1 MTAPRPRVLYIEP
14 FNSGSHALFTEQL
27 LSIDEFQW
35 TSLTLSGRHWKW
47 RARGAAVYLAQK
59 YAELLTQPYDLLW
72 CGSFVCLTDLLAL
85 CPQLN
90 PIPKVLYFHE
100 NQLAYP
106 VRSEFSGPRDHHFG
120 FSQMVSALAAD
131 YCVFNSDW
139 NRTSF
144 LSEAGALLKRMPDAK
159 PPRWIEEIEGRS
171 RVLHLPLRLPQ
182 YSSEMMFS
190 NEADADPLV
199 IWNHRWEHDKDPETF
214 FKVMM
219 TLHERK
225 TPFRL
230 AVCGESYRQSPS
242 IFAEA
247 RAALEQR
254 IVSWGYLVDRAQ
266 YESVLARADIAVST
280 AAHEFF
286 GISMIE
292 AVHFGCRPLVPDRL
306 SYRELFPAQ
315 YRYQGEAALLEKLE
329 RLCRLGAPSDP
340 VQSRAVYRR
349 LAEPFGPPQ
358 LRRYTEF
365 IKSVLER

>member
-1 MTAPRPRVLYIEP
+1 M
-14 FNSGSHALFTEQL
+14 
-27 LSIDEFQW
+27 SIDEFEW
-35 TSLTLSGRHWKW
+35 TPLTMSGRHWKW
-47 RARGAAVYLAQK
+47 RARGAAVYFAQK
-59 YAELLTQPYDLLW
+59 YADVLAKPYDLIW

-90 PIPKVLYFHE
+90 AIPKVLYFHE

-131 YCVFNSDW
+131 YCVFNSEW

-144 LSEAGALLKRMPDAK
+144 LEEARRLLKRMPDAK
-159 PPRWIEEIEGRS
+159 PPNWIDAIEARS
-171 RVLHLPLRLPQ
+171 SVLHLPLGLPE
-182 YSSEMMFS
+182 YSDEAMSISRSTSE
-190 NEADADPLV
+190 PLI

-214 FKVMM
+214 FRVMM
-219 TLHERK
+219 TLNERK

-230 AVCGESYRQSPS
+230 AVCGETYRQAPR

-247 RAALEQR
+247 RKALDER
-254 IVSWGYLVDRAQ
+254 IVSWGYLDERSQ
-266 YESVLARADIAVST
+266 YEQLLTRADIAVST

-306 SYRELFPAQ
+306 SYQELFPAE
-315 YRYQGEAALLEKLE
+315 YRYVDETHLLDTLQ
-329 RLCRLGAPSDP
+329 RLCKSFVGADAARNRST
-340 VQSRAVYRR
+340 YRR
-349 LAEPFGPPQ
+349 LAQPFGPSQ
-358 LRRYTEF
+358 LRRYSEF
-365 IKSVLER
+365 IKSALRP